1 MYHTGFVRVNGPYY
15 RCESNEP
22 HRMCEVNETY
32 IIKGNKRQLIK
43 LMCT

>member
-22 HRMCEVNETY
+22 QRMCEVNETY
-32 IIKGNKRQLIK
+32 TELKETKDN
-43 LMCT
+43 